1 MSDKKNYTTKKAQKI
16 ETNNVRSK
24 VGWTIP
30 FILACLNTLPLK
42 DDYNPILNTI
52 WIYLFEGKQ

>member
-30 FILACLNTLPLK
+30 FILACLKTLPLK

-52 WIYLFEGKQ
+52 